1 MLVSA
6 SPSLECVTLGNALLF
21 HSPSHREDLRIG
33 TNLSNKALRFWPGYS
48 CHSLTRSLLSHA
60 TIRSSCSRAPGWLR
74 ATAQVCSLSTVSGS
88 SKFAH
93 CTESWRT
100 HTHTHTEERQMAT
113 NLLTF
118 KKIPVSLPQQSSCRD
133 LCPEEQRQ
141 VKMAPGW
148 AASSDVED
156 SASFAPRAWERATTL
171 LLSNWPSSL
180 GSVWIKSLGNPRF
193 LLFQLHWGTKQL
205 CWPF

>member
-1 MLVSA
+1 M
-6 SPSLECVTLGNALLF
+6 
-21 HSPSHREDLRIG
+21 HI
-33 TNLSNKALRFWPGYS
+33 
-48 CHSLTRSLLSHA
+48 
-60 TIRSSCSRAPGWLR
+60 
-74 ATAQVCSLSTVSGS
+74 AQN
-88 SKFAH
+88 H
-93 CTESWRT
+93 EE

-180 GSVWIKSLGNPRF
+180 GSVWIKSLGKSPF
-193 LLFQLHWGTKQL
+193 SLVSAPLGGKAALLTILEGKASQIRT
-205 CWPF
+205 